1 MGYSCWCSHLN
12 LTIHIAKSP
21 DHFPYSVTLGTKG
34 LVISHLCTRAPFEA
48 ATSSTRGKS
57 LYPTFVVYLR
67 TIHGPISFTVIITRG
82 LLSLMDILTFKELL
96 RSFPNC
102 FTNLS
107 QIFRSVKFFL
117 NFFLDLTSE
126 YLSSPVGVKSSTN
139 VRINIT
145 GTSKIKKFFYF
156 INFLILSISSLM
168 RLFLSSSLSF

>member
-12 LTIHIAKSP
+12 LTIHFAKSP

-34 LVISHLCTRAPFEA
+34 LVISHLCTRVPFET
-48 ATSSTRGKS
+48 ATSSTRGRP

-67 TIHGPISFTVIITRG
+67 TIHGPLSFISYHHPRVTFTEWII
-82 LLSLMDILTFKELL
+82 LLFKELL

-117 NFFLDLTSE
+117 NFFLRFETCILIVVR
-126 YLSSPVGVKSSTN
+126 LKSFTN
-139 VRINIT
+139 IW
-145 GTSKIKKFFYF
+145 
-156 INFLILSISSLM
+156 
-168 RLFLSSSLSF
+168 

>member
-12 LTIHIAKSP
+12 LTIHFAKSP

-34 LVISHLCTRAPFEA
+34 LVISHLCTRVSFET

-67 TIHGPISFTVIITRG
+67 TIHGPISFTVIITRRS
-82 LLSLMDILTFKELL
+82 LSLMDILIFKELL

-107 QIFRSVKFFL
+107 QTFQTVKFFL
-117 NFFLDLTSE
+117 NFFLKIRDL
-126 YLSSPVGVKSSTN
+126 YLNRCPSQ
-139 VRINIT
+139 I
-145 GTSKIKKFFYF
+145 FYKYMVTF
-156 INFLILSISSLM
+156 SIHQTYL
-168 RLFLSSSLSF
+168 